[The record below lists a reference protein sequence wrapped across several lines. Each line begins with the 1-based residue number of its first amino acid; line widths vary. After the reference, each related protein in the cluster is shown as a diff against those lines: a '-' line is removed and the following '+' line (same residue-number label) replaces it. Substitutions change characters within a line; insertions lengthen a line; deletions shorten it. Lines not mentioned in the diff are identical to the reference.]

1 MLISRLIEATD
12 IVYKG
17 KDADINF
24 ITDDSRKC
32 GKGTVFVCNKNSDCY
47 TEDALKRGAELVIC
61 EKEHGDERCVTV
73 SDAAKV
79 YAILCSTFFGDAH
92 KRLRLIAVTGT
103 NGKTT
108 TAGMLY
114 SIFTAAGK
122 KCSLISTVENIIS
135 GESRQA
141 DFTTPECFSLH
152 RMLYDV
158 AQSGTEYCIME
169 ASSQGL
175 SEGRLHGLH
184 FDTAVF
190 TNLTEDHLDFHG
202 TMESYKKAKQS
213 LFSCCDRAVINRD
226 DPFSAEF
233 ISASSGKV
241 ITYSAKQDSADFTAK
256 CIKYDENVTDYAIVG
271 DSMIH
276 RIKLH
281 VPGEFNILNSMAAI
295 AVASSSGISLE
306 DCAAALRSFYGV
318 RGRMEIMNINAPFRV
333 IIDYAHTPD
342 GMRQTLLSLK
352 SFRKNRVITVFGC
365 GGDRDRSKRAL
376 MGETVARL
384 SDIAVVTSDN
394 PRTEE
399 PEKIIDDI
407 LEGMKKAKI
416 PVYIQKNRAKAIEY
430 ALKTAQKDDI
440 ILLCGKGH
448 ETYQIVGE
456 EKIPCDERKI
466 VLDCLKG
473 V

>member
-32 GKGTVFVCNKNSDCY
+32 GKGTVFVCNKESDCY
-47 TEDALKRGAELVIC
+47 IEDALKRGAELVIC
-61 EKEHGDERCVTV
+61 EKEHENENCVTV
-73 SDAAKV
+73 ADAART
-79 YAILCSTFFGDAH
+79 YAVMCSTFFGDAH

-152 RMLYDV
+152 RMFYDI

-175 SEGRLHGLH
+175 SEGRLYGLH
-184 FDTAVF
+184 FDSAVF

-202 TMESYKKAKQS
+202 TMENYKKAKLS
-213 LFSCCDRAVINRD
+213 LFSHCDKAVINKD

-233 ISASSGKV
+233 EAASSGKV

-256 CIKYDENVTDYAIVG
+256 CIRYDENVTDYAIVG

-276 RIKLH
+276 RIKLQI
-281 VPGEFNILNSMAAI
+281 PGEFNILNSMAAI
-295 AVASSSGISLE
+295 AVAKSAGISLE
-306 DCAAALRSFYGV
+306 ESAAALRSFYGV
-318 RGRMEIMNINAPFRV
+318 KGRMEIMNINAPFRV

-342 GMRQTLLSLK
+342 GIRQTLLSLR
-352 SFRKNRVITVFGC
+352 SFRKNRIITVFGC
-365 GGDRDRSKRAL
+365 GGDRDKSKRAV
-376 MGETVARL
+376 MGETVARF

-407 LEGMKKAKI
+407 LEGMKKVKI

-466 VLDCLKG
+466 VIDCLNG

>member
-1 MLISRLIEATD
+1 MLISRLLKATD
-12 IVYKG
+12 LVYKG
-17 KDADINF
+17 KDADISF

-32 GKGTVFVCNKNSDCY
+32 GKGTVFVCDKNSECY
-47 TEDALKRGAELVIC
+47 IEDALKRGAELVIC
-61 EKEHGDERCVTV
+61 EKEQENEKCITAVDSRKT
-73 SDAAKV
+73 
-79 YAILCSTFFGDAH
+79 YALMCSAFFGDAH
-92 KRLRLIAVTGT
+92 KRLRLVAVTGT

-108 TAGMLY
+108 TAGMIY

-152 RMLYDV
+152 RMFYDI
-158 AQSGTEYCIME
+158 AKSGAEYCIME

-175 SEGRLHGLH
+175 SEERLYGLH
-184 FDTAVF
+184 FDAAVF

-202 TMESYKKAKQS
+202 TMESYKKAKLK
-213 LFSCCDRAVINRD
+213 LFSCCERAIINKD

-233 ISASSGKV
+233 IASSAGKV
-241 ITYSAKQDSADFTAK
+241 VTYSAKQDSASFTAK
-256 CIKYDENVTDYAIVG
+256 CIRYEENVTDYAIVG

-276 RIKLH
+276 RIKLQI
-281 VPGEFNILNSMAAI
+281 PGEFNILNSMAAI
-295 AVASSSGISLE
+295 AVANGSGISLE

-352 SFRKNRVITVFGC
+352 SFRKNRIITVFGC

-376 MGETVARL
+376 MGKTVASF
-384 SDIAVVTSDN
+384 SDVAVVTSDN

-407 LEGMKKAKI
+407 LEGMQKAKI

-456 EKIPCDERKI
+456 EKLPCDERKI
-466 VLDCLKG
+466 VLDCLSG

>member
-1 MLISRLIEATD
+1 MLISRLLKETD

-17 KDADINF
+17 QDADISF

-32 GKGTVFVCNKNSDCY
+32 GKGTVFVCSKNSECY
-47 TEDALKRGAELVIC
+47 IEDALKRGAELVIT
-61 EKEHGDERCVTV
+61 EGEYENERCITT
-73 SDAAKV
+73 DNAKKT
-79 YAILCSTFFGDAH
+79 YALLCSTFFGDAH
-92 KRLRLIAVTGT
+92 RRLRLIAVTGT

-108 TAGMLY
+108 VAGMLY

-135 GESRQA
+135 GESTEA

-152 RMLYDV
+152 RMFYDI
-158 AQSGTEYCIME
+158 AESGTEYCIME

-175 SEGRLHGLH
+175 SEGRLYGLH
-184 FDTAVF
+184 FDAAVF

-202 TMESYKKAKQS
+202 TMENYKNAKLS
-213 LFSCCDRAVINRD
+213 LFSQCDRAVINKD
-226 DPFSAEF
+226 DIFSAEF
-233 ISASSGKV
+233 ISASTGKV
-241 ITYSAKQDSADFTAK
+241 ITYSAKQDAANFTAK
-256 CIKYDENVTDYAIVG
+256 CIKYDENVTDYAVVG

-276 RIKLH
+276 RIKLQI
-281 VPGEFNILNSMAAI
+281 PGEFNVLNSMAAI
-295 AVASSSGISLE
+295 AVATGSGISLE
-306 DCAAALRSFYGV
+306 DCATALRSFYGV

-342 GMRQTLLSLK
+342 GLRQTLLSLK
-352 SFRKNRVITVFGC
+352 SFRKNRIITVFGC
-365 GGDRDRSKRAL
+365 GGDRDTGKRAI
-376 MGETVARL
+376 MGETVAKF
-384 SDIAVVTSDN
+384 SDVAVVTSDN

-407 LEGMKKAKI
+407 LEGMKKVKI

-466 VLDCLKG
+466 VLDCLSG

>member
-1 MLISRLIEATD
+1 MLISRLLKATG

-32 GKGTVFVCNKNSDCY
+32 GKGTVFVCSKKSDCY
-47 TEDALKRGAELVIC
+47 IEDALKRGAELVIC
-61 EKEHGDERCVTV
+61 EKDHSDERCITV
-73 SDAAKV
+73 PDAGRC
-79 YAILCSTFFGDAH
+79 YALLCSSFFGEAH
-92 KRLRLIAVTGT
+92 KRLRIIAVTGT

-114 SIFTAAGK
+114 SIFIAAGK
-122 KCSLISTVENIIS
+122 KCGLISTVENIIS
-135 GESRQA
+135 DQHSQA
-141 DFTTPECFSLH
+141 DFTTPESFSLH
-152 RMLYDV
+152 RMLHEI
-158 AQSGTEYCIME
+158 AESGAEYCIME

-175 SEGRLHGLH
+175 SEGRLYGLH
-184 FDTAVF
+184 FDVAVF
-190 TNLTEDHLDFHG
+190 TNLTEDHLDIHG
-202 TMESYKKAKQS
+202 TMENYKKAKLS
-213 LFSCCDRAVINRD
+213 LFESCDRAVINKD
-226 DPFSAEF
+226 DPFSGEF
-233 ISASSGKV
+233 IAAASGEV
-241 ITYSAKQDSADFTAK
+241 TTYSVKQDSADYTAK
-256 CIKYDENVTDYAIVG
+256 CIKYEDNVTDYAIVG

-276 RIKLH
+276 RIKLQ

-295 AVASSSGISLE
+295 AVAKSFGVSLE
-306 DCAAALRSFYGV
+306 ECATALRSFYGV

-342 GMRQTLLSLK
+342 GIRQTLLSLR

-365 GGDRDRSKRAL
+365 GGDRDRGKRAV

-394 PRTEE
+394 PRTEK

-456 EKIPCDERKI
+456 EKVPCDERKI

>member
-1 MLISRLIEATD
+1 MLISRLLKATD
-12 IVYKG
+12 LVYKG
-17 KDADINF
+17 KDADISF

-32 GKGTVFVCNKNSDCY
+32 GKGTVFVCDKNSECY
-47 TEDALKRGAELVIC
+47 IEDALKRGAELVIC
-61 EKEHGDERCVTV
+61 EKEQKNEKCITAV
-73 SDAAKV
+73 DARKT
-79 YAILCSTFFGDAH
+79 YALMCSAFFGDAH
-92 KRLRLIAVTGT
+92 KRLRLVAVTGT

-108 TAGMLY
+108 TAGMIY

-152 RMLYDV
+152 RMFYDI
-158 AQSGTEYCIME
+158 AGSGAEYCIME

-175 SEGRLHGLH
+175 SEGRLYGLH
-184 FDTAVF
+184 FDAAVF

-202 TMESYKKAKQS
+202 TMEEYKKAKLS
-213 LFSCCDRAVINRD
+213 LFSCCERAIINKD
-226 DPFSAEF
+226 DPFSDEF

-241 ITYSAKQDSADFTAK
+241 ITYSAKKDTASFTAK
-256 CIKYDENVTDYAIVG
+256 CIRYEENITDYAIVG
-271 DSMIH
+271 DSIIH
-276 RIKLH
+276 RIKLQL
-281 VPGEFNILNSMAAI
+281 PGEFNIMNSMAAI
-295 AVASSSGISLE
+295 AVATCAGISLE
-306 DCAAALRSFYGV
+306 ECAAALRSFSGV

-342 GMRQTLLSLK
+342 GIKQTLLSLK
-352 SFRKNRVITVFGC
+352 SFRKNRIITVFGC
-365 GGDRDRSKRAL
+365 GGDRDKSKRAL
-376 MGETVARL
+376 MGEAVARL
-384 SDIAVVTSDN
+384 SDVAVVTSDN

-407 LEGMKKAKI
+407 LEGMQKTKI

-456 EKIPCDERKI
+456 EKIPCDERRI
-466 VLDCLKG
+466 VLDCLSD

>member
-1 MLISRLIEATD
+1 MLISRLLEAAD
-12 IVYKG
+12 ILYKG
-17 KDADINF
+17 KDADVNF

-32 GKGTVFVCNKNSDCY
+32 TRGTVFVCDKNSDCY
-47 TEDALKRGAELVIC
+47 IEDAFKNGAELVIC
-61 EKEHGDERCVTV
+61 ESEQENERCITV
-73 SDAAKV
+73 SDAKKA
-79 YAILCSTFFGDAH
+79 YALLCSAFFGNAH

-152 RMLYDV
+152 RMFRDI
-158 AQSGTEYCIME
+158 AESGTEYCIME
-169 ASSQGL
+169 ASSQGI
-175 SEGRLHGLH
+175 SEGRLYGLH
-184 FDTAVF
+184 FDAAVF

-202 TMESYKKAKQS
+202 TLENYKNAKLS
-213 LFSCCDRAVINRD
+213 LFSRCDRAVINKD
-226 DPFSAEF
+226 DPFSGEF
-233 ISASSGKV
+233 ISAASGRV
-241 ITYSAKQDSADFTAK
+241 ITYSARLDSADFTAK
-256 CIKYDENVTDYAIVG
+256 CIKYEENVTDYAIVG

-276 RIKLH
+276 RIKLQ

-295 AVASSSGISLE
+295 AVAKGEGISLE
-306 DCAAALRSFYGV
+306 ACAAALRSFYGV
-318 RGRMEIMNINAPFRV
+318 KGRMEIMNINAPFRV

-342 GMRQTLLSLK
+342 GIKQTLLSLK
-352 SFRKNRVITVFGC
+352 SFKKSRVITVFGC
-365 GGDRDRSKRAL
+365 GGDRDKSKRAV

-384 SDIAVVTSDN
+384 SDVAVVTSDN
-394 PRTEE
+394 PRTEK

-407 LEGMKKAKI
+407 LEGMKKVKI

-448 ETYQIVGE
+448 ENYQIIGD

-466 VLDCLKG
+466 VVDCLNG